1 MSDIARD
8 PATEAGVRALL
19 REGRLDAAEQM
30 CARLVK
36 AGVSAPLAP
45 ALLMLAQ
52 ACHAAGRHP
61 SAVAW
66 LKRLTHAAPNAQA
79 LEAAHL
85 ALELERPQVACLLF
99 EKADKHRGLPARER
113 LLMAQATLKASEL
126 LRQPYGRHGAW
137 SQHEE
142 HLRRAT
148 ELFDGLT
155 TAEALDAEQQ
165 AAAWTGYARAL
176 RLQRADARRIELAL
190 ARAAALL
197 AGLPA
202 SCVVVA
208 DS

>member
-19 REGRLDAAEQM
+19 RAGRLDAAEQM

-52 ACHAAGRHP
+52 AFHAAGRHH

-66 LKRLTHAAPNAQA
+66 LKRLTHAAPTAQA
-79 LEAAHL
+79 REAAHL

-99 EKADKHRGLPARER
+99 EKADKHRVLLAEER
-113 LLMAQATLKASEL
+113 LLMAQATLRASEL

-148 ELFDGLT
+148 ELFEGLT
-155 TAEALDAEQQ
+155 SVDVLDAEQQ
-165 AAAWTGYARAL
+165 AAAWAGYARAL
-176 RLQRADARRIELAL
+176 RLQRAEARHIELAL

-197 AGLPA
+197 ADLPA
-202 SCVVVA
+202 ASVGLA
-208 DS
+208 DG